1 MDGEL
6 LSLKWNNHRTTFYHV
21 ISGLRNKV
29 HVIISVFGVVHVI
42 LVFLFECRF
51 PKGGDY

>member
-29 HVIISVFGVVHVI
+29 HVIISVFGVAHMLLVI
-42 LVFLFECRF
+42 LFECRF